1 MSKIYDDLTDK
12 LTVIY
17 SLSYARITFA
27 ATYRCFSRNFIIG
40 LSARLTCKGTRGAHL
55 ARALGDTFRGA
66 HVSVQLVSHDTG
78 REKSACSG
86 QAGLSVT
93 AAAARSRRRRCDW
106 LSLVAHRIA
115 ALDGWTRQ
123 SMSVENTWPTQERF
137 DLP

>member
-93 AAAARSRRRRCDW
+93 AAAALER
-106 LSLVAHRIA
+106 A
-115 ALDGWTRQ
+115 AMERDSDVLHCELGGRAYAR
-123 SMSVENTWPTQERF
+123 MKRKASVTKT
-137 DLP
+137 